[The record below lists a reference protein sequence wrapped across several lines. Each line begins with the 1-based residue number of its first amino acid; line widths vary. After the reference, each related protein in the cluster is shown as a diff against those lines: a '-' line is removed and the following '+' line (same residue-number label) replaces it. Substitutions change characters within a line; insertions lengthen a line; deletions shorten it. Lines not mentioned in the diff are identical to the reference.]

1 MHATLVYQ
9 SPIRLTWHQALSYC
23 AHLGMG
29 LPTMTDFETMNIDS
43 NEWIWLSDRSDGIQ
57 AMRGLP
63 ATGDVLL
70 VPKWRKHFAH
80 PILVSTGH

>member
-1 MHATLVYQ
+1 MHAATVYQ

-23 AHLGMG
+23 AHLGMQ
-29 LPTMTDFETMNIDS
+29 LPTMEDFENMYLTG
-43 NEWIWLSDRSDGIQ
+43 NEWIWLNDQIDGIQ

-70 VPKWRKHFAH
+70 VPKWRKHYAC
-80 PILVSTGH
+80 PIMNPVD